1 MAELS
6 WITPFLAIG
15 PRPTSR
21 SAWPTWAVLRK
32 ESISL
37 VIDLNDSPNEKDQA
51 VSLGIK
57 YQGLKIPDPT
67 EVDDFLSAFPVICK
81 MIDNERK
88 ASGKVYLHCTAG
100 MSRSP
105 TCAMAYLIST
115 GQAREEARKLVQNA
129 HEPAWTGGDVETLER
144 AIHLWQKQNR

>member
-1 MAELS
+1 M
-6 WITPFLAIG
+6 
-15 PRPTSR
+15 
-21 SAWPTWAVLRK
+21 
-32 ESISL
+32 
-37 VIDLNDSPNEKDQA
+37 
-51 VSLGIK
+51 SLGIK

-88 ASGKVYLHCTAG
+88 AGGKVYLHCTAG

-115 GQAREEARKLVQNA
+115 GQAREEARKLVQDA